1 MRWRCS
7 ARWVSCSS
15 RSAGS
20 RPWTPGHDRPLRGR
34 GRPRGVPR
42 DGRRPERGAD
52 CARASAQ
59 RAGSRRRRSLR
70 MLVAA
75 FLAWRRRWRVRG
87 MGPDLGVA
95 ELFVGMVAK
104 GFLPSRPAVR
114 SPRGDGRLLVPVGV
128 TPSPGPR
135 CAVALVLVFFPAG
148 PERRRW
154 EWLAV
159 AFAFVMALSRVY
171 LRAHWLSDVVA
182 GVLLGAGVAL
192 GVAATVSEIATTSS
206 GDGGRSQA
214 RPGRGQS
221 AMSGTPSSSRARTGC
236 RQLRFRRHIT

>member
-1 MRWRCS
+1 MGLVFF
-7 ARWVSCSS
+7 AV
-15 RSAGS
+15 
-20 RPWTPGHDRPLRGR
+20 GR
-34 GRPRGVPR
+34 QPAVDARPRPSPSWARSTSRCTTRWTSGDVVLT
-42 DGRRPERGAD
+42 AL
-52 CARASAQ
+52 ARALNVLG
-59 RAGSRRRRSLR
+59 AGVVITPDPRGSLPR
-70 MLVAA
+70 VATPVA
-75 FLAWRRRWRVRG
+75 RVRG
-87 MGPDLGVA
+87 MGPDLGWRSCSSGSRRISSIAAGRSVPSWRRSA
-95 ELFVGMVAK
+95 SR
-104 GFLPSRPAVR
+104 SRPGHAVAGA
-114 SPRGDGRLLVPVGV
+114 SM
-128 TPSPGPR
+128 
-135 CAVALVLVFFPAG
+135 AVALVLVFFPAG

-221 AMSGTPSSSRARTGC
+221 AMSGRPRRRAHVPAAASSASAAISRR
-236 RQLRFRRHIT
+236 